1 MLLMINYF
9 SVILKKMLC
18 SYDTLLIDYEY
29 YILFLISVT
38 LCSYKVELSGLGAEM
53 RVEIKRN
60 LPRSELKLGTLRV
73 GETVTKTVP
82 IVNRSA
88 ASAEF
93 NLSIVSNIP
102 ELQAKPGFSN
112 FDFF

>member
-1 MLLMINYF
+1 M
-9 SVILKKMLC
+9 
-18 SYDTLLIDYEY
+18 
-29 YILFLISVT
+29 ILFLLIMNIIFFKYLSP

-102 ELQAKPGFSN
+102 ELQAKLGFQN
-112 FDFF
+112 LIFLLKLLEFLFNCRIF

>member
-1 MLLMINYF
+1 MNTIFYF
-9 SVILKKMLC
+9 KYLSP
-18 SYDTLLIDYEY
+18 
-29 YILFLISVT
+29 

-102 ELQAKPGFSN
+102 ELQAKPGFLN
-112 FDFF
+112 LIFFLKTAQIFIKLK

>member
-1 MLLMINYF
+1 M
-9 SVILKKMLC
+9 
-18 SYDTLLIDYEY
+18 
-29 YILFLISVT
+29 ILFLLIMNIIFYFKYLSPN
-38 LCSYKVELSGLGAEM
+38 CSYKVELSGLGAEM

-93 NLSIVSNIP
+93 KLSIVSNIP
-102 ELQAKPGFSN
+102 ELQAKLGFEI
-112 FDFF
+112 